1 MNITKPIIRKIK
13 DNETALAE
21 FEKEI
26 KINEAEDTKDIIMNF
41 PTVYIHNWPET
52 NKYDVYVGESN
63 NIFARTRQHYQSRI
77 KHETWQYRMMK
88 TDASLYIIGHEHFN
102 KSMTL
107 DVENRLMHYL
117 MSVDKVHQVHNGRG
131 NPQKHYYPSA
141 EFEEIFRKIWTE
153 LHESDEELFPDENIV
168 KDSAIYKA
176 SPLHKLTDEQEN
188 AKIQILECIDLARQK
203 HEKQIIFID
212 GEAGTGK
219 TVLNSNIFY
228 ELYCQEEEKDNAE
241 FKCCMVVNHDEQV
254 KVYSDIAKKLG
265 ITEKYKDVVSK
276 ASTFLNRHKDPDSVD
291 VVFVD
296 EAHLLFTQGN
306 QGYSGK
312 NQLDDIVKRA
322 KVVVIVFDENQIL
335 RMDQYWE
342 KQMIDRYRNKAIEQR
357 NHITLTKPEIYT
369 DNYNSLEEWIE
380 LRKRNEEFVYPQ
392 FFVPFREWMKDIEQK
407 SDMEIKELLRILLQP
422 YTLGVDTV
430 DTYEFYKEYVQD
442 KVNKEKNLQTY
453 ELCMNQLK
461 YNERIY
467 RIKNKQEA
475 WEGLTWVLPLLN
487 INPMKALKA
496 LGMYFDAECIYMP
509 DDRIYGISDAMDI
522 IEEKYIKSAS
532 DKNAYIFSL
541 TSREFEILIA
551 ILYEALG
558 YKVNLTKATRDGG
571 KDIIAEIN
579 ENERKEK
586 VFVECKLYKTC
597 ELKKETVRALG
608 YTMLSEEATRAVIFT
623 SGYATKALK
632 EMDTRIQIFD
642 MEEMILLLNANLGER
657 WYADFERLKSNFVKN

>member
-1 MNITKPIIRKIK
+1 MER
-13 DNETALAE
+13 
-21 FEKEI
+21 
-26 KINEAEDTKDIIMNF
+26 
-41 PTVYIHNWPET
+41 
-52 NKYDVYVGESN
+52 
-63 NIFARTRQHYQSRI
+63 
-77 KHETWQYRMMK
+77 
-88 TDASLYIIGHEHFN
+88 
-102 KSMTL
+102 
-107 DVENRLMHYL
+107 
-117 MSVDKVHQVHNGRG
+117 
-131 NPQKHYYPSA
+131 
-141 EFEEIFRKIWTE
+141 
-153 LHESDEELFPDENIV
+153 
-168 KDSAIYKA
+168 
-176 SPLHKLTDEQEN
+176 
-188 AKIQILECIDLARQK
+188 
-203 HEKQIIFID
+203 
-212 GEAGTGK
+212 
-219 TVLNSNIFY
+219 
-228 ELYCQEEEKDNAE
+228 
-241 FKCCMVVNHDEQV
+241 
-254 KVYSDIAKKLG
+254 
-265 ITEKYKDVVSK
+265 
-276 ASTFLNRHKDPDSVD
+276 
-291 VVFVD
+291 
-296 EAHLLFTQGN
+296 
-306 QGYSGK
+306 
-312 NQLDDIVKRA
+312 
-322 KVVVIVFDENQIL
+322 
-335 RMDQYWE
+335 
-342 KQMIDRYRNKAIEQR
+342 
-357 NHITLTKPEIYT
+357 PEIYT

-442 KVNKEKNLQTY
+442 QVNKEKNLQTY

-467 RIKNKQEA
+467 RIKNKQES

-657 WYADFERLKSNFVKN
+657 WYADFERLKSNFMKEMS

>member
-1 MNITKPIIRKIK
+1 MER
-13 DNETALAE
+13 
-21 FEKEI
+21 
-26 KINEAEDTKDIIMNF
+26 
-41 PTVYIHNWPET
+41 
-52 NKYDVYVGESN
+52 
-63 NIFARTRQHYQSRI
+63 
-77 KHETWQYRMMK
+77 
-88 TDASLYIIGHEHFN
+88 
-102 KSMTL
+102 
-107 DVENRLMHYL
+107 
-117 MSVDKVHQVHNGRG
+117 
-131 NPQKHYYPSA
+131 
-141 EFEEIFRKIWTE
+141 
-153 LHESDEELFPDENIV
+153 
-168 KDSAIYKA
+168 
-176 SPLHKLTDEQEN
+176 
-188 AKIQILECIDLARQK
+188 
-203 HEKQIIFID
+203 
-212 GEAGTGK
+212 
-219 TVLNSNIFY
+219 
-228 ELYCQEEEKDNAE
+228 
-241 FKCCMVVNHDEQV
+241 
-254 KVYSDIAKKLG
+254 
-265 ITEKYKDVVSK
+265 
-276 ASTFLNRHKDPDSVD
+276 
-291 VVFVD
+291 
-296 EAHLLFTQGN
+296 
-306 QGYSGK
+306 
-312 NQLDDIVKRA
+312 
-322 KVVVIVFDENQIL
+322 
-335 RMDQYWE
+335 
-342 KQMIDRYRNKAIEQR
+342 
-357 NHITLTKPEIYT
+357 PEIYT

-608 YTMLSEEATRAVIFT
+608 YTMLSEEAIDINICLYGIVKQCKT
-623 SGYATKALK
+623 
-632 EMDTRIQIFD
+632 
-642 MEEMILLLNANLGER
+642 GEID
-657 WYADFERLKSNFVKN
+657 A

>member
-1 MNITKPIIRKIK
+1 MER
-13 DNETALAE
+13 
-21 FEKEI
+21 
-26 KINEAEDTKDIIMNF
+26 
-41 PTVYIHNWPET
+41 
-52 NKYDVYVGESN
+52 
-63 NIFARTRQHYQSRI
+63 
-77 KHETWQYRMMK
+77 
-88 TDASLYIIGHEHFN
+88 
-102 KSMTL
+102 
-107 DVENRLMHYL
+107 
-117 MSVDKVHQVHNGRG
+117 
-131 NPQKHYYPSA
+131 
-141 EFEEIFRKIWTE
+141 
-153 LHESDEELFPDENIV
+153 
-168 KDSAIYKA
+168 
-176 SPLHKLTDEQEN
+176 
-188 AKIQILECIDLARQK
+188 
-203 HEKQIIFID
+203 
-212 GEAGTGK
+212 
-219 TVLNSNIFY
+219 
-228 ELYCQEEEKDNAE
+228 
-241 FKCCMVVNHDEQV
+241 
-254 KVYSDIAKKLG
+254 
-265 ITEKYKDVVSK
+265 
-276 ASTFLNRHKDPDSVD
+276 
-291 VVFVD
+291 
-296 EAHLLFTQGN
+296 
-306 QGYSGK
+306 
-312 NQLDDIVKRA
+312 
-322 KVVVIVFDENQIL
+322 
-335 RMDQYWE
+335 
-342 KQMIDRYRNKAIEQR
+342 
-357 NHITLTKPEIYT
+357 PEIYT

-597 ELKKETVRALG
+597 ELM
-608 YTMLSEEATRAVIFT
+608 TMWKLFQEEQITIRLI
-623 SGYATKALK
+623 
-632 EMDTRIQIFD
+632 RI
-642 MEEMILLLNANLGER
+642 MILLKIYQNF
-657 WYADFERLKSNFVKN
+657 WKYFLKQSHIIR

>member
-1 MNITKPIIRKIK
+1 MER
-13 DNETALAE
+13 
-21 FEKEI
+21 
-26 KINEAEDTKDIIMNF
+26 
-41 PTVYIHNWPET
+41 
-52 NKYDVYVGESN
+52 
-63 NIFARTRQHYQSRI
+63 
-77 KHETWQYRMMK
+77 
-88 TDASLYIIGHEHFN
+88 
-102 KSMTL
+102 
-107 DVENRLMHYL
+107 
-117 MSVDKVHQVHNGRG
+117 
-131 NPQKHYYPSA
+131 
-141 EFEEIFRKIWTE
+141 
-153 LHESDEELFPDENIV
+153 
-168 KDSAIYKA
+168 
-176 SPLHKLTDEQEN
+176 
-188 AKIQILECIDLARQK
+188 
-203 HEKQIIFID
+203 
-212 GEAGTGK
+212 
-219 TVLNSNIFY
+219 
-228 ELYCQEEEKDNAE
+228 
-241 FKCCMVVNHDEQV
+241 
-254 KVYSDIAKKLG
+254 
-265 ITEKYKDVVSK
+265 
-276 ASTFLNRHKDPDSVD
+276 
-291 VVFVD
+291 
-296 EAHLLFTQGN
+296 
-306 QGYSGK
+306 
-312 NQLDDIVKRA
+312 
-322 KVVVIVFDENQIL
+322 
-335 RMDQYWE
+335 
-342 KQMIDRYRNKAIEQR
+342 
-357 NHITLTKPEIYT
+357 PEIYT

-608 YTMLSEEATRAVIFT
+608 YTMLSEEAIRAVIFT

-657 WYADFERLKSNFVKN
+657 WYADFERLKSNFMKEMS

>member
-1 MNITKPIIRKIK
+1 MER
-13 DNETALAE
+13 
-21 FEKEI
+21 
-26 KINEAEDTKDIIMNF
+26 
-41 PTVYIHNWPET
+41 
-52 NKYDVYVGESN
+52 
-63 NIFARTRQHYQSRI
+63 
-77 KHETWQYRMMK
+77 
-88 TDASLYIIGHEHFN
+88 
-102 KSMTL
+102 
-107 DVENRLMHYL
+107 
-117 MSVDKVHQVHNGRG
+117 
-131 NPQKHYYPSA
+131 
-141 EFEEIFRKIWTE
+141 
-153 LHESDEELFPDENIV
+153 
-168 KDSAIYKA
+168 
-176 SPLHKLTDEQEN
+176 
-188 AKIQILECIDLARQK
+188 
-203 HEKQIIFID
+203 
-212 GEAGTGK
+212 
-219 TVLNSNIFY
+219 
-228 ELYCQEEEKDNAE
+228 
-241 FKCCMVVNHDEQV
+241 
-254 KVYSDIAKKLG
+254 
-265 ITEKYKDVVSK
+265 
-276 ASTFLNRHKDPDSVD
+276 
-291 VVFVD
+291 
-296 EAHLLFTQGN
+296 
-306 QGYSGK
+306 
-312 NQLDDIVKRA
+312 
-322 KVVVIVFDENQIL
+322 
-335 RMDQYWE
+335 
-342 KQMIDRYRNKAIEQR
+342 
-357 NHITLTKPEIYT
+357 PEIYT

-442 KVNKEKNLQTY
+442 QVNKEKNLQTY

-632 EMDTRIQIFD
+632 ESKRFTAPSSIQETAALAKDLVSLGNQTGEGWLLTGEMMELIHNGAGNIVCCQPFACLPNHIVGKGVIKELRAAFPESNIIAVDYDPGASEVNQLNRIKL
-642 MEEMILLLNANLGER
+642 MLATAN
-657 WYADFERLKSNFVKN
+657 KNLAKESK

>member
-1 MNITKPIIRKIK
+1 MER
-13 DNETALAE
+13 
-21 FEKEI
+21 
-26 KINEAEDTKDIIMNF
+26 
-41 PTVYIHNWPET
+41 
-52 NKYDVYVGESN
+52 
-63 NIFARTRQHYQSRI
+63 
-77 KHETWQYRMMK
+77 
-88 TDASLYIIGHEHFN
+88 
-102 KSMTL
+102 
-107 DVENRLMHYL
+107 
-117 MSVDKVHQVHNGRG
+117 
-131 NPQKHYYPSA
+131 
-141 EFEEIFRKIWTE
+141 
-153 LHESDEELFPDENIV
+153 
-168 KDSAIYKA
+168 
-176 SPLHKLTDEQEN
+176 
-188 AKIQILECIDLARQK
+188 
-203 HEKQIIFID
+203 
-212 GEAGTGK
+212 
-219 TVLNSNIFY
+219 
-228 ELYCQEEEKDNAE
+228 
-241 FKCCMVVNHDEQV
+241 
-254 KVYSDIAKKLG
+254 
-265 ITEKYKDVVSK
+265 
-276 ASTFLNRHKDPDSVD
+276 
-291 VVFVD
+291 
-296 EAHLLFTQGN
+296 
-306 QGYSGK
+306 
-312 NQLDDIVKRA
+312 
-322 KVVVIVFDENQIL
+322 
-335 RMDQYWE
+335 
-342 KQMIDRYRNKAIEQR
+342 
-357 NHITLTKPEIYT
+357 PEIYT

-608 YTMLSEEATRAVIFT
+608 YTMLSEEVIL
-623 SGYATKALK
+623 SILV
-632 EMDTRIQIFD
+632 DTFISKISFPMQPGPEIGSISD
-642 MEEMILLLNANLGER
+642 A
-657 WYADFERLKSNFVKN
+657 

>member
-1 MNITKPIIRKIK
+1 MER
-13 DNETALAE
+13 
-21 FEKEI
+21 
-26 KINEAEDTKDIIMNF
+26 
-41 PTVYIHNWPET
+41 
-52 NKYDVYVGESN
+52 
-63 NIFARTRQHYQSRI
+63 
-77 KHETWQYRMMK
+77 
-88 TDASLYIIGHEHFN
+88 
-102 KSMTL
+102 
-107 DVENRLMHYL
+107 
-117 MSVDKVHQVHNGRG
+117 
-131 NPQKHYYPSA
+131 
-141 EFEEIFRKIWTE
+141 
-153 LHESDEELFPDENIV
+153 
-168 KDSAIYKA
+168 
-176 SPLHKLTDEQEN
+176 
-188 AKIQILECIDLARQK
+188 
-203 HEKQIIFID
+203 
-212 GEAGTGK
+212 
-219 TVLNSNIFY
+219 
-228 ELYCQEEEKDNAE
+228 
-241 FKCCMVVNHDEQV
+241 
-254 KVYSDIAKKLG
+254 
-265 ITEKYKDVVSK
+265 
-276 ASTFLNRHKDPDSVD
+276 
-291 VVFVD
+291 
-296 EAHLLFTQGN
+296 
-306 QGYSGK
+306 
-312 NQLDDIVKRA
+312 
-322 KVVVIVFDENQIL
+322 
-335 RMDQYWE
+335 
-342 KQMIDRYRNKAIEQR
+342 
-357 NHITLTKPEIYT
+357 PEIYT

-558 YKVNLTKATRDGG
+558 YKVNLTKATRGGG

-623 SGYATKALK
+623 SGYATKALN

-642 MEEMILLLNANLGER
+642 MEELILLLNAKLGES
-657 WYADFERLKSNFVKN
+657 WFADVERLKSNFVKN

>member
-1 MNITKPIIRKIK
+1 MER
-13 DNETALAE
+13 
-21 FEKEI
+21 
-26 KINEAEDTKDIIMNF
+26 
-41 PTVYIHNWPET
+41 
-52 NKYDVYVGESN
+52 
-63 NIFARTRQHYQSRI
+63 
-77 KHETWQYRMMK
+77 
-88 TDASLYIIGHEHFN
+88 
-102 KSMTL
+102 
-107 DVENRLMHYL
+107 
-117 MSVDKVHQVHNGRG
+117 
-131 NPQKHYYPSA
+131 
-141 EFEEIFRKIWTE
+141 
-153 LHESDEELFPDENIV
+153 
-168 KDSAIYKA
+168 
-176 SPLHKLTDEQEN
+176 
-188 AKIQILECIDLARQK
+188 
-203 HEKQIIFID
+203 
-212 GEAGTGK
+212 
-219 TVLNSNIFY
+219 
-228 ELYCQEEEKDNAE
+228 
-241 FKCCMVVNHDEQV
+241 
-254 KVYSDIAKKLG
+254 
-265 ITEKYKDVVSK
+265 
-276 ASTFLNRHKDPDSVD
+276 
-291 VVFVD
+291 
-296 EAHLLFTQGN
+296 
-306 QGYSGK
+306 
-312 NQLDDIVKRA
+312 
-322 KVVVIVFDENQIL
+322 
-335 RMDQYWE
+335 
-342 KQMIDRYRNKAIEQR
+342 
-357 NHITLTKPEIYT
+357 PEIYT

-623 SGYATKALK
+623 SGYDTKALK

-657 WYADFERLKSNFVKN
+657 WYADFERLKSNFMKEMS

>member
-1 MNITKPIIRKIK
+1 MER
-13 DNETALAE
+13 
-21 FEKEI
+21 
-26 KINEAEDTKDIIMNF
+26 
-41 PTVYIHNWPET
+41 
-52 NKYDVYVGESN
+52 
-63 NIFARTRQHYQSRI
+63 
-77 KHETWQYRMMK
+77 
-88 TDASLYIIGHEHFN
+88 
-102 KSMTL
+102 
-107 DVENRLMHYL
+107 
-117 MSVDKVHQVHNGRG
+117 
-131 NPQKHYYPSA
+131 
-141 EFEEIFRKIWTE
+141 
-153 LHESDEELFPDENIV
+153 
-168 KDSAIYKA
+168 
-176 SPLHKLTDEQEN
+176 
-188 AKIQILECIDLARQK
+188 
-203 HEKQIIFID
+203 
-212 GEAGTGK
+212 
-219 TVLNSNIFY
+219 
-228 ELYCQEEEKDNAE
+228 
-241 FKCCMVVNHDEQV
+241 
-254 KVYSDIAKKLG
+254 
-265 ITEKYKDVVSK
+265 
-276 ASTFLNRHKDPDSVD
+276 
-291 VVFVD
+291 
-296 EAHLLFTQGN
+296 
-306 QGYSGK
+306 
-312 NQLDDIVKRA
+312 
-322 KVVVIVFDENQIL
+322 
-335 RMDQYWE
+335 
-342 KQMIDRYRNKAIEQR
+342 
-357 NHITLTKPEIYT
+357 PEIYT

-623 SGYATKALK
+623 SGYDTKALK

>member
-1 MNITKPIIRKIK
+1 MER
-13 DNETALAE
+13 
-21 FEKEI
+21 
-26 KINEAEDTKDIIMNF
+26 
-41 PTVYIHNWPET
+41 
-52 NKYDVYVGESN
+52 
-63 NIFARTRQHYQSRI
+63 
-77 KHETWQYRMMK
+77 
-88 TDASLYIIGHEHFN
+88 
-102 KSMTL
+102 
-107 DVENRLMHYL
+107 
-117 MSVDKVHQVHNGRG
+117 
-131 NPQKHYYPSA
+131 
-141 EFEEIFRKIWTE
+141 
-153 LHESDEELFPDENIV
+153 
-168 KDSAIYKA
+168 
-176 SPLHKLTDEQEN
+176 
-188 AKIQILECIDLARQK
+188 
-203 HEKQIIFID
+203 
-212 GEAGTGK
+212 
-219 TVLNSNIFY
+219 
-228 ELYCQEEEKDNAE
+228 
-241 FKCCMVVNHDEQV
+241 
-254 KVYSDIAKKLG
+254 
-265 ITEKYKDVVSK
+265 
-276 ASTFLNRHKDPDSVD
+276 
-291 VVFVD
+291 
-296 EAHLLFTQGN
+296 
-306 QGYSGK
+306 
-312 NQLDDIVKRA
+312 
-322 KVVVIVFDENQIL
+322 
-335 RMDQYWE
+335 
-342 KQMIDRYRNKAIEQR
+342 
-357 NHITLTKPEIYT
+357 PEIYT

-442 KVNKEKNLQTY
+442 QVNKEKNLQTY

-461 YNERIY
+461 S
-467 RIKNKQEA
+467 
-475 WEGLTWVLPLLN
+475 
-487 INPMKALKA
+487 LKA

-657 WYADFERLKSNFVKN
+657 WYADFERLKSNFMKEMS

>member
-1 MNITKPIIRKIK
+1 M
-13 DNETALAE
+13 
-21 FEKEI
+21 
-26 KINEAEDTKDIIMNF
+26 
-41 PTVYIHNWPET
+41 
-52 NKYDVYVGESN
+52 
-63 NIFARTRQHYQSRI
+63 
-77 KHETWQYRMMK
+77 
-88 TDASLYIIGHEHFN
+88 
-102 KSMTL
+102 
-107 DVENRLMHYL
+107 
-117 MSVDKVHQVHNGRG
+117 
-131 NPQKHYYPSA
+131 
-141 EFEEIFRKIWTE
+141 
-153 LHESDEELFPDENIV
+153 
-168 KDSAIYKA
+168 
-176 SPLHKLTDEQEN
+176 
-188 AKIQILECIDLARQK
+188 
-203 HEKQIIFID
+203 
-212 GEAGTGK
+212 
-219 TVLNSNIFY
+219 
-228 ELYCQEEEKDNAE
+228 
-241 FKCCMVVNHDEQV
+241 
-254 KVYSDIAKKLG
+254 
-265 ITEKYKDVVSK
+265 
-276 ASTFLNRHKDPDSVD
+276 
-291 VVFVD
+291 
-296 EAHLLFTQGN
+296 
-306 QGYSGK
+306 
-312 NQLDDIVKRA
+312 
-322 KVVVIVFDENQIL
+322 
-335 RMDQYWE
+335 
-342 KQMIDRYRNKAIEQR
+342 
-357 NHITLTKPEIYT
+357 
-369 DNYNSLEEWIE
+369 
-380 LRKRNEEFVYPQ
+380 
-392 FFVPFREWMKDIEQK
+392 
-407 SDMEIKELLRILLQP
+407 RILLQP

-509 DDRIYGISDAMDI
+509 DDRIHGISDAMDI

>member
-1 MNITKPIIRKIK
+1 MER
-13 DNETALAE
+13 
-21 FEKEI
+21 
-26 KINEAEDTKDIIMNF
+26 
-41 PTVYIHNWPET
+41 
-52 NKYDVYVGESN
+52 
-63 NIFARTRQHYQSRI
+63 
-77 KHETWQYRMMK
+77 
-88 TDASLYIIGHEHFN
+88 
-102 KSMTL
+102 
-107 DVENRLMHYL
+107 
-117 MSVDKVHQVHNGRG
+117 
-131 NPQKHYYPSA
+131 
-141 EFEEIFRKIWTE
+141 
-153 LHESDEELFPDENIV
+153 
-168 KDSAIYKA
+168 
-176 SPLHKLTDEQEN
+176 
-188 AKIQILECIDLARQK
+188 
-203 HEKQIIFID
+203 
-212 GEAGTGK
+212 
-219 TVLNSNIFY
+219 
-228 ELYCQEEEKDNAE
+228 
-241 FKCCMVVNHDEQV
+241 
-254 KVYSDIAKKLG
+254 
-265 ITEKYKDVVSK
+265 
-276 ASTFLNRHKDPDSVD
+276 
-291 VVFVD
+291 
-296 EAHLLFTQGN
+296 
-306 QGYSGK
+306 
-312 NQLDDIVKRA
+312 
-322 KVVVIVFDENQIL
+322 
-335 RMDQYWE
+335 
-342 KQMIDRYRNKAIEQR
+342 
-357 NHITLTKPEIYT
+357 PEIYT

-522 IEEKYIKSAS
+522 IEEKEKYIKSAS

-657 WYADFERLKSNFVKN
+657 WYADFERLKSNFMKEMS

>member
-1 MNITKPIIRKIK
+1 MER
-13 DNETALAE
+13 
-21 FEKEI
+21 
-26 KINEAEDTKDIIMNF
+26 
-41 PTVYIHNWPET
+41 
-52 NKYDVYVGESN
+52 
-63 NIFARTRQHYQSRI
+63 
-77 KHETWQYRMMK
+77 
-88 TDASLYIIGHEHFN
+88 
-102 KSMTL
+102 
-107 DVENRLMHYL
+107 
-117 MSVDKVHQVHNGRG
+117 
-131 NPQKHYYPSA
+131 
-141 EFEEIFRKIWTE
+141 
-153 LHESDEELFPDENIV
+153 
-168 KDSAIYKA
+168 
-176 SPLHKLTDEQEN
+176 
-188 AKIQILECIDLARQK
+188 
-203 HEKQIIFID
+203 
-212 GEAGTGK
+212 
-219 TVLNSNIFY
+219 
-228 ELYCQEEEKDNAE
+228 
-241 FKCCMVVNHDEQV
+241 
-254 KVYSDIAKKLG
+254 
-265 ITEKYKDVVSK
+265 
-276 ASTFLNRHKDPDSVD
+276 
-291 VVFVD
+291 
-296 EAHLLFTQGN
+296 
-306 QGYSGK
+306 
-312 NQLDDIVKRA
+312 
-322 KVVVIVFDENQIL
+322 
-335 RMDQYWE
+335 
-342 KQMIDRYRNKAIEQR
+342 
-357 NHITLTKPEIYT
+357 PEIYT

-442 KVNKEKNLQTY
+442 QVNKEKNLQTY

-461 YNERIY
+461 YNEQIY

-623 SGYATKALK
+623 LGYATKALK

-657 WYADFERLKSNFVKN
+657 WYADFERLKSNFMKEMS

>member
-1 MNITKPIIRKIK
+1 MER
-13 DNETALAE
+13 
-21 FEKEI
+21 
-26 KINEAEDTKDIIMNF
+26 
-41 PTVYIHNWPET
+41 
-52 NKYDVYVGESN
+52 
-63 NIFARTRQHYQSRI
+63 
-77 KHETWQYRMMK
+77 
-88 TDASLYIIGHEHFN
+88 
-102 KSMTL
+102 
-107 DVENRLMHYL
+107 
-117 MSVDKVHQVHNGRG
+117 
-131 NPQKHYYPSA
+131 
-141 EFEEIFRKIWTE
+141 
-153 LHESDEELFPDENIV
+153 
-168 KDSAIYKA
+168 
-176 SPLHKLTDEQEN
+176 
-188 AKIQILECIDLARQK
+188 
-203 HEKQIIFID
+203 
-212 GEAGTGK
+212 
-219 TVLNSNIFY
+219 
-228 ELYCQEEEKDNAE
+228 
-241 FKCCMVVNHDEQV
+241 
-254 KVYSDIAKKLG
+254 
-265 ITEKYKDVVSK
+265 
-276 ASTFLNRHKDPDSVD
+276 
-291 VVFVD
+291 
-296 EAHLLFTQGN
+296 
-306 QGYSGK
+306 
-312 NQLDDIVKRA
+312 
-322 KVVVIVFDENQIL
+322 
-335 RMDQYWE
+335 
-342 KQMIDRYRNKAIEQR
+342 
-357 NHITLTKPEIYT
+357 PEIYT

-608 YTMLSEEATRAVIFT
+608 YTMLSEEATFT

-657 WYADFERLKSNFVKN
+657 WYADFERLKSNFMKEMS

>member
-1 MNITKPIIRKIK
+1 MER
-13 DNETALAE
+13 
-21 FEKEI
+21 
-26 KINEAEDTKDIIMNF
+26 
-41 PTVYIHNWPET
+41 
-52 NKYDVYVGESN
+52 
-63 NIFARTRQHYQSRI
+63 
-77 KHETWQYRMMK
+77 
-88 TDASLYIIGHEHFN
+88 
-102 KSMTL
+102 
-107 DVENRLMHYL
+107 
-117 MSVDKVHQVHNGRG
+117 
-131 NPQKHYYPSA
+131 
-141 EFEEIFRKIWTE
+141 
-153 LHESDEELFPDENIV
+153 
-168 KDSAIYKA
+168 
-176 SPLHKLTDEQEN
+176 
-188 AKIQILECIDLARQK
+188 
-203 HEKQIIFID
+203 
-212 GEAGTGK
+212 
-219 TVLNSNIFY
+219 
-228 ELYCQEEEKDNAE
+228 
-241 FKCCMVVNHDEQV
+241 
-254 KVYSDIAKKLG
+254 
-265 ITEKYKDVVSK
+265 
-276 ASTFLNRHKDPDSVD
+276 
-291 VVFVD
+291 
-296 EAHLLFTQGN
+296 
-306 QGYSGK
+306 
-312 NQLDDIVKRA
+312 
-322 KVVVIVFDENQIL
+322 
-335 RMDQYWE
+335 
-342 KQMIDRYRNKAIEQR
+342 
-357 NHITLTKPEIYT
+357 PEIYT

-442 KVNKEKNLQTY
+442 KANKEKNLQTY

-541 TSREFEILIA
+541 TSRDFEILIA
-551 ILYEALG
+551 VLYEALG

-608 YTMLSEEATRAVIFT
+608 YTMLSESATRAVIFT
-623 SGYATKALK
+623 SGYAAKTLK

-642 MEEMILLLNANLGER
+642 IEEMLLLLNANLGER
-657 WYADFERLKSNFVKN
+657 WYTDFNRLKSNFMKEMC

>member
-1 MNITKPIIRKIK
+1 MER
-13 DNETALAE
+13 
-21 FEKEI
+21 
-26 KINEAEDTKDIIMNF
+26 
-41 PTVYIHNWPET
+41 
-52 NKYDVYVGESN
+52 
-63 NIFARTRQHYQSRI
+63 
-77 KHETWQYRMMK
+77 
-88 TDASLYIIGHEHFN
+88 
-102 KSMTL
+102 
-107 DVENRLMHYL
+107 
-117 MSVDKVHQVHNGRG
+117 
-131 NPQKHYYPSA
+131 
-141 EFEEIFRKIWTE
+141 
-153 LHESDEELFPDENIV
+153 
-168 KDSAIYKA
+168 
-176 SPLHKLTDEQEN
+176 
-188 AKIQILECIDLARQK
+188 
-203 HEKQIIFID
+203 
-212 GEAGTGK
+212 
-219 TVLNSNIFY
+219 
-228 ELYCQEEEKDNAE
+228 
-241 FKCCMVVNHDEQV
+241 
-254 KVYSDIAKKLG
+254 
-265 ITEKYKDVVSK
+265 
-276 ASTFLNRHKDPDSVD
+276 
-291 VVFVD
+291 
-296 EAHLLFTQGN
+296 
-306 QGYSGK
+306 
-312 NQLDDIVKRA
+312 
-322 KVVVIVFDENQIL
+322 
-335 RMDQYWE
+335 
-342 KQMIDRYRNKAIEQR
+342 
-357 NHITLTKPEIYT
+357 PEIYT

-608 YTMLSEEATRAVIFT
+608 YTMLSEEATQAVIFT

-657 WYADFERLKSNFVKN
+657 WYADFERLKSNFMKEMS

>member
-1 MNITKPIIRKIK
+1 MER
-13 DNETALAE
+13 
-21 FEKEI
+21 
-26 KINEAEDTKDIIMNF
+26 
-41 PTVYIHNWPET
+41 
-52 NKYDVYVGESN
+52 
-63 NIFARTRQHYQSRI
+63 
-77 KHETWQYRMMK
+77 
-88 TDASLYIIGHEHFN
+88 
-102 KSMTL
+102 
-107 DVENRLMHYL
+107 
-117 MSVDKVHQVHNGRG
+117 
-131 NPQKHYYPSA
+131 
-141 EFEEIFRKIWTE
+141 
-153 LHESDEELFPDENIV
+153 
-168 KDSAIYKA
+168 
-176 SPLHKLTDEQEN
+176 
-188 AKIQILECIDLARQK
+188 
-203 HEKQIIFID
+203 
-212 GEAGTGK
+212 
-219 TVLNSNIFY
+219 
-228 ELYCQEEEKDNAE
+228 
-241 FKCCMVVNHDEQV
+241 
-254 KVYSDIAKKLG
+254 
-265 ITEKYKDVVSK
+265 
-276 ASTFLNRHKDPDSVD
+276 
-291 VVFVD
+291 
-296 EAHLLFTQGN
+296 
-306 QGYSGK
+306 
-312 NQLDDIVKRA
+312 
-322 KVVVIVFDENQIL
+322 
-335 RMDQYWE
+335 
-342 KQMIDRYRNKAIEQR
+342 
-357 NHITLTKPEIYT
+357 PEIYT

-608 YTMLSEEATRAVIFT
+608 YTMLSEEATRAVFFYIGLRYK
-623 SGYATKALK
+623 SIKRNGYENT
-632 EMDTRIQIFD
+632 
-642 MEEMILLLNANLGER
+642 
-657 WYADFERLKSNFVKN
+657 DF

>member
-1 MNITKPIIRKIK
+1 MER
-13 DNETALAE
+13 
-21 FEKEI
+21 
-26 KINEAEDTKDIIMNF
+26 
-41 PTVYIHNWPET
+41 
-52 NKYDVYVGESN
+52 
-63 NIFARTRQHYQSRI
+63 
-77 KHETWQYRMMK
+77 
-88 TDASLYIIGHEHFN
+88 
-102 KSMTL
+102 
-107 DVENRLMHYL
+107 
-117 MSVDKVHQVHNGRG
+117 
-131 NPQKHYYPSA
+131 
-141 EFEEIFRKIWTE
+141 
-153 LHESDEELFPDENIV
+153 
-168 KDSAIYKA
+168 
-176 SPLHKLTDEQEN
+176 
-188 AKIQILECIDLARQK
+188 
-203 HEKQIIFID
+203 
-212 GEAGTGK
+212 
-219 TVLNSNIFY
+219 
-228 ELYCQEEEKDNAE
+228 
-241 FKCCMVVNHDEQV
+241 
-254 KVYSDIAKKLG
+254 
-265 ITEKYKDVVSK
+265 
-276 ASTFLNRHKDPDSVD
+276 
-291 VVFVD
+291 
-296 EAHLLFTQGN
+296 
-306 QGYSGK
+306 
-312 NQLDDIVKRA
+312 
-322 KVVVIVFDENQIL
+322 
-335 RMDQYWE
+335 
-342 KQMIDRYRNKAIEQR
+342 
-357 NHITLTKPEIYT
+357 PEIYT

-442 KVNKEKNLQTY
+442 QVNKEKNLQTY

-608 YTMLSEEATRAVIFT
+608 YTMLSEEAIWQLWSVYWLPFSI
-623 SGYATKALK
+623 
-632 EMDTRIQIFD
+632 
-642 MEEMILLLNANLGER
+642 
-657 WYADFERLKSNFVKN
+657 ADSSMTE

>member
-1 MNITKPIIRKIK
+1 MER
-13 DNETALAE
+13 
-21 FEKEI
+21 
-26 KINEAEDTKDIIMNF
+26 
-41 PTVYIHNWPET
+41 
-52 NKYDVYVGESN
+52 
-63 NIFARTRQHYQSRI
+63 
-77 KHETWQYRMMK
+77 
-88 TDASLYIIGHEHFN
+88 
-102 KSMTL
+102 
-107 DVENRLMHYL
+107 
-117 MSVDKVHQVHNGRG
+117 
-131 NPQKHYYPSA
+131 
-141 EFEEIFRKIWTE
+141 
-153 LHESDEELFPDENIV
+153 
-168 KDSAIYKA
+168 
-176 SPLHKLTDEQEN
+176 
-188 AKIQILECIDLARQK
+188 
-203 HEKQIIFID
+203 
-212 GEAGTGK
+212 
-219 TVLNSNIFY
+219 
-228 ELYCQEEEKDNAE
+228 
-241 FKCCMVVNHDEQV
+241 
-254 KVYSDIAKKLG
+254 
-265 ITEKYKDVVSK
+265 
-276 ASTFLNRHKDPDSVD
+276 
-291 VVFVD
+291 
-296 EAHLLFTQGN
+296 
-306 QGYSGK
+306 
-312 NQLDDIVKRA
+312 
-322 KVVVIVFDENQIL
+322 
-335 RMDQYWE
+335 
-342 KQMIDRYRNKAIEQR
+342 
-357 NHITLTKPEIYT
+357 PEIYT

-608 YTMLSEEATRAVIFT
+608 YTMLSEEATRAVIFFT

>member
-1 MNITKPIIRKIK
+1 MER
-13 DNETALAE
+13 
-21 FEKEI
+21 
-26 KINEAEDTKDIIMNF
+26 
-41 PTVYIHNWPET
+41 
-52 NKYDVYVGESN
+52 
-63 NIFARTRQHYQSRI
+63 
-77 KHETWQYRMMK
+77 
-88 TDASLYIIGHEHFN
+88 
-102 KSMTL
+102 
-107 DVENRLMHYL
+107 
-117 MSVDKVHQVHNGRG
+117 
-131 NPQKHYYPSA
+131 
-141 EFEEIFRKIWTE
+141 
-153 LHESDEELFPDENIV
+153 
-168 KDSAIYKA
+168 
-176 SPLHKLTDEQEN
+176 
-188 AKIQILECIDLARQK
+188 
-203 HEKQIIFID
+203 
-212 GEAGTGK
+212 
-219 TVLNSNIFY
+219 
-228 ELYCQEEEKDNAE
+228 
-241 FKCCMVVNHDEQV
+241 
-254 KVYSDIAKKLG
+254 
-265 ITEKYKDVVSK
+265 
-276 ASTFLNRHKDPDSVD
+276 
-291 VVFVD
+291 
-296 EAHLLFTQGN
+296 
-306 QGYSGK
+306 
-312 NQLDDIVKRA
+312 
-322 KVVVIVFDENQIL
+322 
-335 RMDQYWE
+335 
-342 KQMIDRYRNKAIEQR
+342 
-357 NHITLTKPEIYT
+357 PEIYT

-608 YTMLSEEATRAVIFT
+608 YTMLSEEATRAAIFT

-657 WYADFERLKSNFVKN
+657 WYADFERLKSNFMKEMS

>member
-1 MNITKPIIRKIK
+1 MER
-13 DNETALAE
+13 
-21 FEKEI
+21 
-26 KINEAEDTKDIIMNF
+26 
-41 PTVYIHNWPET
+41 
-52 NKYDVYVGESN
+52 
-63 NIFARTRQHYQSRI
+63 
-77 KHETWQYRMMK
+77 
-88 TDASLYIIGHEHFN
+88 
-102 KSMTL
+102 
-107 DVENRLMHYL
+107 
-117 MSVDKVHQVHNGRG
+117 
-131 NPQKHYYPSA
+131 
-141 EFEEIFRKIWTE
+141 
-153 LHESDEELFPDENIV
+153 
-168 KDSAIYKA
+168 
-176 SPLHKLTDEQEN
+176 
-188 AKIQILECIDLARQK
+188 
-203 HEKQIIFID
+203 
-212 GEAGTGK
+212 
-219 TVLNSNIFY
+219 
-228 ELYCQEEEKDNAE
+228 
-241 FKCCMVVNHDEQV
+241 
-254 KVYSDIAKKLG
+254 
-265 ITEKYKDVVSK
+265 
-276 ASTFLNRHKDPDSVD
+276 
-291 VVFVD
+291 
-296 EAHLLFTQGN
+296 
-306 QGYSGK
+306 
-312 NQLDDIVKRA
+312 
-322 KVVVIVFDENQIL
+322 
-335 RMDQYWE
+335 
-342 KQMIDRYRNKAIEQR
+342 
-357 NHITLTKPEIYT
+357 PEIYT

-608 YTMLSEEATRAVIFT
+608 YTMLSEEATRAVNFT

-657 WYADFERLKSNFVKN
+657 WYADFERLKSNFMKEMS